1 MPKLPNVVGLV
12 KVGKAFVQANRPEML
27 LGASVVASV
36 GSTIMAAIGGYRS
49 GKHVEATNCARD
61 LVGAEPMS
69 KAEIVTETWQNY
81 VPAVGLC
88 VGAVAGT
95 VGLHAV
101 HVKDKKA
108 LVATAL
114 AAVEEVREE
123 AAAYVETLNEAVE
136 DHTTEKNREKIRA
149 AILEKSADRNNGM
162 ARIMNSDGLIEELW
176 VCRESFGG
184 RDKWSNKLEVDEAL
198 MLLNEELTQDG
209 EVGLAT
215 FYSHWGITGS
225 DVGDEMGWRGAERV
239 TARWSTTRGDNGRPI
254 SVFTLEPAPHSAW
267 DKSR

>member
-1 MPKLPNVVGLV
+1 MPKLPNVVGLM
-12 KVGKAFVQANRPEML
+12 KVGKAFVQTNRPEML

-49 GKHVEATNCARD
+49 GKHVAALEVAK
-61 LVGAEPMS
+61 GEPLT

-81 VPAVGLC
+81 VPAAGLC

-101 HVKDKKA
+101 HVKEKKA

-123 AAAYVETLNEAVE
+123 AKAYIDELNESVE
-136 DHTTEKNREKIRA
+136 DHTTAKTRDKIREA
-149 AILEKSADRNNGM
+149 VLEKSADRNGGV
-162 ARIMNSDGLIEELW
+162 ARIFSSDGVVEELYL
-176 VCRESFGG
+176 CRDARTG
-184 RDKWSNKLEVDEAL
+184 RDAWLNRLRVEEAMVEINDELAH
-198 MLLNEELTQDG
+198 DG
-209 EVGLAT
+209 EASLNT
-215 FYSHWGITGS
+215 FYSH
-225 DVGDEMGWRGAERV
+225 VGLNDIPDGDDYGWRGGDKV
-239 TARWSTTRGDNGRPI
+239 TLHWSSALKDDGRSA
-254 SVFTLEPAPHSAW
+254 SVFTFNPPPGRGY